1 MHVFL
6 CVACLCACVCVC
18 GVCMCVCVVCVCMR
32 VFVCVCVHTGDYV
45 GESPPNDVIHID
57 VHCEV
62 IVGDVPLGLHQT
74 LSNGLQ

>member
-6 CVACLCACVCVC
+6 CVACLC
-18 GVCMCVCVVCVCMR
+18 VVCAC
-32 VFVCVCVHTGDYV
+32 VFVCVCVHTGDNV